1 MYQVV
6 NPVVSFRMYWPEVT
20 FLLLAISTP
29 VVTWFAFHDGETLGR
44 SGSVVVFFAAVAEF
58 FTLNRANKK
67 HILNACRAK
76 NGETPWDFSRPAKI
90 VGFISFI
97 VGLIGTILWGYGDL
111 IVHSSR

>member
-1 MYQVV
+1 
-6 NPVVSFRMYWPEVT
+6 
-20 FLLLAISTP
+20 
-29 VVTWFAFHDGETLGR
+29 VTWLTFHDGGMLGR

-67 HILNACRAK
+67 HILNACRVK

-90 VGFISFI
+90 VGLLSFV

-111 IVHSSR
+111 LINAIR